1 MVVFYGRLT
10 FANSE
15 ATHISVIDYDQSS
28 ELLFVN
34 LVAPVEG
41 NPALYLNAD
50 GILSELERFEL
61 IGEHGMVVHLPCDDF
76 KGADTLIYRRGEATL
91 TLGLDGITCS
101 RHEGRLQ
108 QPRLVHSQSR
118 CVIDPRGTT
127 LWRVGSLL
135 AEKNGYSVYQN
146 MYAVFLSNRHHFVDE
161 DITRMQD
168 NLLLCP
174 PEEMIASID
183 KGHAAEMF
191 QEAEAFRLASN
202 MQKAVPARS
211 EETNNPDEGGSGP
224 LAMTMSAAMG
234 DADNGLDAN
243 ASSWADN
250 KAEGDE
256 LLVEVSPTD
265 IIYAEEDSGREA
277 LAIASA
283 DRGVPDNG
291 PAVDADIK
299 DEGRNQLDQVIVLA
313 EVAPAEP
320 AHNEEDS
327 EQEVFAIAATA
338 LNATENDTEGE
349 QLIAETSF
357 ATISGDDVAAVPK
370 LVIAIDGA
378 KSAGPLNIVPGCYIE
393 PNNKTLWRIGVALN
407 KLNGHSVYQN
417 MYAVFAVNPKAF
429 PSGDVNHM
437 LNQQLRCPT
446 ALEVTSRTVKESQH
460 LLKQNQWQNN

>member
-1 MVVFYGRLT
+1 MFLVKKNIFVIFMVVLYGRLT

-76 KGADTLIYRRGEATL
+76 KGADTLIYRRGGATL

-146 MYAVFLSNRHHFVDE
+146 MYAVFLSNRHHFIDE
-161 DITRMQD
+161 DLTRMQD

-191 QEAEAFRLASN
+191 QEAEAFRLAN
-202 MQKAVPARS
+202 NTQNAEPARS

-243 ASSWADN
+243 
-250 KAEGDE
+250 
-256 LLVEVSPTD
+256 
-265 IIYAEEDSGREA
+265 
-277 LAIASA
+277 
-283 DRGVPDNG
+283 NG
-291 PAVDADIK
+291 PAVDANTGSDIK
-299 DEGRNQLDQVIVLA
+299 DEGRNQLEQVIVLA

-327 EQEVFAIAATA
+327 EQEVLSIAAAA

-357 ATISGDDVAAVPK
+357 ATISGDDAATVPK
-370 LVIAIDGA
+370 LVVAIDGA
-378 KSAGPLNIVPGCYIE
+378 KSAGPLNVVPGCYIE
-393 PNNKTLWRIGVALN
+393 PNHKTLWRIGVALN

-460 LLKQNQWQNN
+460 LLKQKQWQNN